1 MYWLRVS
8 LKMPYALSVIF
19 SLKINP
25 TSVLYN
31 LPYKTLQILRSSD
44 SKIPCLEILTTY
56 LSKNKNN
63 FFKTIILQMTDNFIV
78 FIGYQPPTP
87 LKNTNPSFLPSP
99 PFQAISLFM
108 LVFREPP
115 KSRIFQRTPNIL
127 SFSSLIPSYLLIVT
141 KFLGKV

>member
-1 MYWLRVS
+1 MTLRLRQKVPHLRPIEVFKLISQFRASYTQQYAAKFKTHLSYRSRNVKMYWLRVS

-63 FFKTIILQMTDNFIV
+63 FLKTIILQMTDI
-78 FIGYQPPTP
+78 T
-87 LKNTNPSFLPSP
+87 S
-99 PFQAISLFM
+99 
-108 LVFREPP
+108 
-115 KSRIFQRTPNIL
+115 
-127 SFSSLIPSYLLIVT
+127 
-141 KFLGKV
+141 

>member
-1 MYWLRVS
+1 
-8 LKMPYALSVIF
+8 MPYALSIIF

-31 LPYKTLQILRSSD
+31 LPYQTLQILRSSD

-63 FFKTIILQMTDNFIV
+63 FLKTIILQMTNINFIV
-78 FIGYQPPTP
+78 CIGVSTPPPP

-99 PFQAISLFM
+99 PF
-108 LVFREPP
+108 
-115 KSRIFQRTPNIL
+115 
-127 SFSSLIPSYLLIVT
+127 
-141 KFLGKV
+141 